1 MTDPDVPIRKRGAF
15 LCLTLCLALVP
26 IGVARA
32 EVTRVVVKSAG
43 PMGVFEGREYVWVTA
58 MMEGTVARGSGEA
71 GRYRVPVV
79 LMYPDRNP
87 NGFGFVDVVNSADFT
102 TYKEGEA
109 PAGKRSIYYVGDII
123 FSDSLRREGFTYLAV
138 QWARMVT
145 EALGADYGVI
155 DNGLDGYE
163 IVKDAARFLREPS
176 KFEGAVPFR
185 PKAVGRVI
193 GFGQSQTAALL
204 RELVRSG
211 QNREKGGALI
221 FQGILAGVGAGM
233 CTRLNN
239 DETPGPGPGPTNPTF
254 QERVPCGGP
263 LPEEGKYIAIETES
277 DIGTQPGRGLFGGY
291 LARHQTPSYR
301 QYELAGVAH
310 IPPDIIDMRLAG
322 ATRQNPVSF
331 RPVFKAM
338 LRNLVEWNVS
348 GTAPPDSRY
357 IEGSVDREG
366 SFQFATDA
374 DGNVKAGLRL
384 PHMPTVLGSGE
395 RVGAPLGVYRGL
407 DPDFLKAFNLF
418 AWIGGTFAPFSAQE
432 LAARYPSH
440 EDYVQLVSKAA
451 ASLLADRFILQEDYD
466 AYIQA
471 AKRWR

>member
-1 MTDPDVPIRKRGAF
+1 MTHSDVPIGKRGAL

-26 IGVARA
+26 IDSARA

-43 PMGVFEGREYVWVTA
+43 PMGVFEGREYIWATA
-58 MMEGTVARGSGEA
+58 TMEGTVDRGGRET

-102 TYKEGEA
+102 AYKEGEA

-123 FSDSLRREGFTYLAV
+123 FSDYLRREGFTYIAV
-138 QWARMVT
+138 QWSRMVT
-145 EALGADYGVI
+145 YVLGADYGVI
-155 DNGLDGYE
+155 ENGLDGYE

-185 PKAVGRVI
+185 PKAVGRVT

-204 RELVRSG
+204 REFVRSG
-211 QNREKGGALI
+211 QNRERGGALT
-221 FQGILAGVGAGM
+221 FEGILAGVGAGM
-233 CTRLNN
+233 CTSLNN
-239 DETPGPGPGPTNPTF
+239 DETPLPEPGPTNPTF
-254 QERVPCGGP
+254 QKRVSCGGP
-263 LPEEGKYIAIETES
+263 LPEDGKYIAIESES
-277 DIGTQPGRGLFGGY
+277 DIGTRPGSGLFGGY
-291 LARHQTPSYR
+291 LARHQTPSFR

-310 IPPDIIDMRLAG
+310 IAPDIVDLRVFG

-338 LRNLVEWNVS
+338 LHNLVEWIAS

-357 IEGSVDREG
+357 LEGSVDPEG

-374 DGNVKAGLRL
+374 DGNVKGGLRL
-384 PHMPTVLGSGE
+384 PHIPTLLLSGE

-407 DPDFLKAFNLF
+407 DPDFLQPFNLF

-440 EDYVQLVSKAA
+440 DAYVQLVTKAA
-451 ASLLADRFILQEDYD
+451 GALLAGRFILQEDYD